1 MVFFHQHLNCLL
13 CIYSTHI
20 FFKIPTSLPTS
31 LLQPWQDPIHLG
43 EKTSNVYDNWASFAE
58 QSLSFELIFLVI
70 QQSEYSSFEQPKENT
85 LAISTSQSFTMHDC
99 FAALLSINYMVII

>member
-43 EKTSNVYDNWASFAE
+43 EKTSNVCDN
-58 QSLSFELIFLVI
+58 
-70 QQSEYSSFEQPKENT
+70 
-85 LAISTSQSFTMHDC
+85 
-99 FAALLSINYMVII
+99 